1 MKDKIKIFIS
11 KFVQVLG
18 VVFGVLGAVS
28 VFLPLADATP
38 SNAWGRIGILIGL
51 VVVIAIISIIWTG
64 VEIRKTSNTIY
75 SKGKTKFIF
84 EYNDI
89 EKMFENEDDEGRIF
103 VININN
109 DLDIVGDKVILDKAP
124 KSVHAA
130 FLRYLNTKSVSVSKE
145 LLSKVQSKPDIN
157 IDEKGRIGD
166 WFIVNDDAL
175 GIETKNQF
183 LLLEVNNMSEDIKH
197 NRVLDPLTKKDYYMC
212 VGKIFT
218 YDQNCRKKMKDDQ
231 VSIYFSHGSVGLK
244 DCTGMINLPDDLD
257 YCLTAS
263 DFFAPIDAREY
274 FTALLL
280 AFMVV
285 PIVEIVKLI
294 QRKTNK

>member
-28 VFLPLADATP
+28 VFLPLAGATP

-145 LLSKVQSKPDIN
+145 LLSKVESKPDIN

-212 VGKIFT
+212 LDSLVDAINSHLGIERKIYMPLIGAGNAKVDSVKEIMFFIEGFLRFNKSELLHEIHVVIPENKR
-218 YDQNCRKKMKDDQ
+218 DEIP
-231 VSIYFSHGSVGLK
+231 IY
-244 DCTGMINLPDDLD
+244 
-257 YCLTAS
+257 
-263 DFFAPIDAREY
+263 
-274 FTALLL
+274 LLRN
-280 AFMVV
+280 
-285 PIVEIVKLI
+285 IK
-294 QRKTNK
+294 